1 LIRLQKLL
9 SQYGVCSR
17 RKAEELIQSGKVTVN
32 GAVAVLGQSADP
44 LSDKI
49 CVNGAPLETAP
60 DKLYIA
66 LNKPRGYLSA
76 VSDDRERKTV
86 IDLLTDVPGRVYP
99 VGRLDLTSEGLLL
112 LTNDGEL
119 TKRLTHPSYAIPKYY
134 RVRVKLPKS
143 GTLEAALLKLADI
156 TVIDGVRYL
165 PPQVRVTERDTAAG
179 TALLQMTLTEG
190 KNREIR
196 KLCEAVGLEV
206 LRLNRVGE
214 GNIKLDGLASGKWR
228 ELNASEVRELKKLC
242 AM

>member
-1 LIRLQKLL
+1 LL

-32 GAVAVLGQSADP
+32 GTTAKLGQSADP
-44 LSDKI
+44 EVDKI
-49 CVNGAPLETAP
+49 CVGGTLLETVP

-86 IDLLTDVPGRVYP
+86 TDLLTEVPGRVYP

-134 RVRVKLPKS
+134 RVRVRFPKS
-143 GTLEAALLKLADI
+143 EPLEAAVAKLSEVS
-156 TVIDGVRYL
+156 VIDGVQYQA
-165 PPQVRVTERDTAAG
+165 PQVRVTERDTAAR
-179 TALLQMTLTEG
+179 TAMLQMTLTEG

-196 KLCEAVGLEV
+196 KLCEAAGLEV

-214 GNIKLDGLASGKWR
+214 GNVKLDGLSSGKWR
-228 ELNASEVRELKKLC
+228 ALETSEVRELKKMC
-242 AM
+242 KM